1 MSITAQNTAKPSLA
15 VEVFLALDEIQALGP
30 RLQYMDSWS
39 APKTAIIWREGKL
52 CYEGFTAIEQVHF
65 TDGILIGSVSITS
78 SQTSDWPLA
87 TSVSIE
93 DPSQPLREVWT
104 DLLTGKRS
112 ELAGTMLAVG
122 VIPADYDLGE
132 LGIDAGS
139 FVFKTRGVSEDKMSG
154 SYVRIFE
161 SQLEEICVPLA
172 VTRLTTSEA
181 GSVITQIWFDTDVT
195 PSDLE
200 SAIDKLGR
208 RTTISES
215 LQLAHNN
222 IERAL
227 I

>member
-1 MSITAQNTAKPSLA
+1 MSITSQNTAKPSLA
-15 VEVFLALDEIQALGP
+15 VEVFRALNELQALGP

-78 SQTSDWPLA
+78 SHTSDWPLA

-139 FVFKTRGVSEDKMSG
+139 FVLSAVRVDEDKMSEN
-154 SYVRIFE
+154 YVRIFE
-161 SQLEEICVPLA
+161 SQVEELCGPLA
-172 VTRLTTSEA
+172 VPGLNSAVA
-181 GSVITQIWFDTDVT
+181 GVIADQIWIDNDVVAV
-195 PSDLE
+195 DLRT
-200 SAIDKLGR
+200 AIDKLDR
-208 RTTISES
+208 LTMISEA
-215 LQLAHNN
+215 LQLARYNL
-222 IERAL
+222 ERAF
-227 I
+227 

>member
-1 MSITAQNTAKPSLA
+1 MSITSQNTAKPNLA

-30 RLQYMDSWS
+30 RLQYMASWS
-39 APKTAIIWREGKL
+39 APKTAIIWRDGKL
-52 CYEGFTAIEQVHF
+52 CYEGFTSIEQVHF
-65 TDGILIGSVSITS
+65 TDGILIGSVNLTPG
-78 SQTSDWPLA
+78 QTSEWSLA

-93 DPSQPLREVWT
+93 DPSQPLREVWI

-139 FVFKTRGVSEDKMSG
+139 FVFATRGVSEDKMSG

-181 GSVITQIWFDTDVT
+181 RSVITKIWFDTDVT
-195 PSDLE
+195 SSDFE

-208 RTTISES
+208 LTTISES

>member
-1 MSITAQNTAKPSLA
+1 MSITSQNTAKPNLA

-30 RLQYMDSWS
+30 RLQYMASWS
-39 APKTAIIWREGKL
+39 APKTAIIWRDGKL
-52 CYEGFTAIEQVHF
+52 CCEGFTSIEQVHF
-65 TDGILIGSVSITS
+65 TDGILISSVNLTPG
-78 SQTSDWPLA
+78 QTYDWPLA

-122 VIPADYDLGE
+122 VTPADYDLGE

-139 FVFKTRGVSEDKMSG
+139 FVFATMGVSEDKMSG

-208 RTTISES
+208 LTTISEA
-215 LQLAHNN
+215 LQLAYNN

>member
-1 MSITAQNTAKPSLA
+1 
-15 VEVFLALDEIQALGP
+15 
-30 RLQYMDSWS
+30 
-39 APKTAIIWREGKL
+39 
-52 CYEGFTAIEQVHF
+52 
-65 TDGILIGSVSITS
+65 
-78 SQTSDWPLA
+78 
-87 TSVSIE
+87 
-93 DPSQPLREVWT
+93 
-104 DLLTGKRS
+104 
-112 ELAGTMLAVG
+112 
-122 VIPADYDLGE
+122 
-132 LGIDAGS
+132 
-139 FVFKTRGVSEDKMSG
+139 MSG

-200 SAIDKLGR
+200 AAIDKLGR

>member
-1 MSITAQNTAKPSLA
+1 MSITSQNTAKPSLA
-15 VEVFLALDEIQALGP
+15 VEVFRALNELQALGP

-93 DPSQPLREVWT
+93 DPSQSLRDVWT
-104 DLLTGKRS
+104 DLLTGERS

-139 FVFKTRGVSEDKMSG
+139 FVLSAVRVDEDKMSEN
-154 SYVRIFE
+154 YVRIFE
-161 SQLEEICVPLA
+161 SQVEELCGPLA
-172 VTRLTTSEA
+172 VPGLNSAVA
-181 GSVITQIWFDTDVT
+181 GVIADQICIDNDVVAV
-195 PSDLE
+195 DLRT
-200 SAIDKLGR
+200 AIDKLDR
-208 RTTISES
+208 LTMISEA
-215 LQLAHNN
+215 LQLARYNL
-222 IERAL
+222 ERAF
-227 I
+227 